1 MEKGRFPV
9 LFLILL
15 LFFAISVSATPLDP
29 SQQTYVNS
37 GLPDSDRYFP
47 DHRLYLG
54 LFVEPDYY
62 ESITLADFNIDAV
75 LPKLTEK
82 DRIYLVIELMES
94 PGAADTNFNVH
105 LIEQAWRD
113 TSATWNS
120 ISPALGS
127 SVAQGTLMRGT
138 GTYRIDLTGSLRGL
152 SSFNGIALKT
162 TDSGVYNNKKIR
174 VSLDI
179 VLGANECQLQG
190 GDCKSNCAA
199 GEEEINDGF
208 LGCGFFNPLTKCCKE
223 IEIEQPPEALP
234 PPVIN
239 NECRNRGGVGGDEP
253 EEETYGCYI
262 RRPCETLKRPAI
274 DDDGYCNNLYGLP
287 GIRVYCC
294 GPTEAER
301 LAPPSAAPPVPRVA
315 PSLPIREVPPVAV
328 AADACNDSDGGMNIY
343 IKGAVTIPKGTSED
357 ACQIYGQGAFV
368 DVCGENCAI
377 HEEYCKDG
385 VRNATQI
392 RCPNGCK
399 DGACIQAAQ
408 PTSTNYIYAN
418 GQRIAKIENNQ
429 TFYFHNDHLGSA
441 TVLSDSDGNF
451 IEEKRYDPFG
461 AELQGT
467 SKIGYNSKELDK
479 DTDLNYYGARYYAS
493 EFGRFI
499 TADTVKGKL
508 TNPQSLNLY
517 TYTLNNPMKYIDP
530 NGNQGYGVK
539 GAGVYANNFDQSM
552 QPIFKQ
558 YPIIHKIA
566 SFLGYGSGK
575 DAVRTQ
581 SEDIA
586 LPGSAFSGGIIS
598 KLIGRK
604 TMHMAGQP
612 ISKETVKALGKLKSV
627 YESSTTLQLLDQMK
641 QEVGRAG
648 IKKDQATFRKV
659 VGVLNDI
666 EQKHGLNWEWADPGA
681 VQRATD
687 SPTNF
692 ASLSVKPNTLVMDVR
707 LIDDLPN
714 LMAEVRHEYGAF
726 LIKQNFGEIRTLDLG
741 FKEMWATHAL
751 DDKVWN
757 YMN

>member
-493 EFGRFI
+493 DFGRFT

-517 TYTLNNPMKYIDP
+517 AYTLNNPMKYVDP
-530 NGNQGYGVK
+530 SGNVFEISNEIKDKKLRSNLQK
-539 GAGVYANNFDQSM
+539 AAKFYANFLEENYGGTNLAESPDV
-552 QPIFKQ
+552 I
-558 YPIIHKIA
+558 KINVEREEG
-566 SFLGYGSGK
+566 LGYGFGE
-575 DAVRTQ
+575 TFTTTT
-581 SEDIA
+581 I
-586 LPGSAFSGGIIS
+586 GSFYINENGEGVI
-598 KLIGRK
+598 
-604 TMHMAGQP
+604 
-612 ISKETVKALGKLKSV
+612 
-627 YESSTTLQLLDQMK
+627 TLNPDLV
-641 QEVGRAG
+641 EG
-648 IKKDQATFRKV
+648 
-659 VGVLNDI
+659 
-666 EQKHGLNWEWADPGA
+666 WDPGFSEE
-681 VQRATD
+681 
-687 SPTNF
+687 SPWD
-692 ASLSVKPNTLVMDVR
+692 DVGSTI
-707 LIDDLPN
+707 L
-714 LMAEVRHEYGAF
+714 HE
-726 LIKQNFGEIRTLDLG
+726 
-741 FKEMWATHAL
+741 MTHAMDRL
-751 DDKVWN
+751 AWN
-757 YMN
+757 KRGKITTSDQDALRDITEINARIMQLKLLEKSSDFSDPETTKWYKEYMSKFQKRLVENMWFEGAVTASQKIVGENPHKIGPLPQYSTATEEKRKEIMSKYLNKK